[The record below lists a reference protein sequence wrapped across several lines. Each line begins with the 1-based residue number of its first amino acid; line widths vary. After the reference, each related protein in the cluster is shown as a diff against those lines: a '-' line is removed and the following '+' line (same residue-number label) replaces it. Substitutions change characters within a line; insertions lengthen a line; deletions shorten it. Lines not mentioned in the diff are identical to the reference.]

1 MLRRFLLAAPL
12 LGCVAISPA
21 LGDDD
26 KPKADKSGYTLFD
39 PVPDEL
45 MRDFSP
51 DRPSRITG
59 PYTVDA
65 GHFQIETD
73 FLDFTYADH
82 GGQTTRSYETA
93 DPLLKLGLTNNIDF
107 EIKLDGLID
116 TRTKDNLT
124 GTTLSAGRGFGDITL
139 LSKINLLGNDGGKL
153 AFALVPTLRLPTATH
168 AVSDGG
174 VEGGLLAPLTVSLP
188 SDFSLG
194 VQAEADVLKNEDAP
208 GHHLTS
214 TEIVS
219 LSHPIP
225 GIDKL
230 TGTVELYGSQVF
242 QAHQPDEY
250 TFDTALA
257 YQIGKNTQID
267 GGVNVGLS
275 AGAPNCEAYA
285 GFARRF

>member
-1 MLRRFLLAAPL
+1 MLRRLVFAVPL
-12 LGCVAISPA
+12 LVCVMITPA
-21 LGDDD
+21 LADDD
-26 KPKADKSGYTLFD
+26 KPKADKSGYTLFN
-39 PVPDEL
+39 PVPDDL

-51 DRPSRITG
+51 DRPSRMTG

-73 FLDFTYADH
+73 FLDFAYADH
-82 GGQTTRSYETA
+82 GGQTTHSYETA
-93 DPLLKLGLTNNIDF
+93 DPLLRLGLTSNVDV

-116 TRTKDNLT
+116 TRTRGNAT
-124 GTTLSAGRGFGDITL
+124 GATLSSGRGFGDITL
-139 LSKINLLGNDGGKL
+139 LSKINLIGNGGGKI
-153 AFALVPTLRLPTATH
+153 AFALEPTLRLATGAH

-174 VEGGLLAPLTVSLP
+174 IEGGLLAPLTVSLP
-188 SDFSLG
+188 SFSLG

-208 GHHLTS
+208 GRHLTS

-219 LSHPIP
+219 LSHSIP